1 MATFDKVREALA
13 LLAAVAHVDQL
24 AWKYL
29 LQNHCYVELG
39 GGGEGNFPLEDIP
52 VRFIL
57 IILEKQG
64 QSKAYPVSLE
74 GDLVHLCGVR
84 QRTHTSRDYQV
95 ALEKIAALDK
105 NLKSGK
111 PGVDVKIPVR
121 MWFHIDSAKEMSSE
135 SLEMIQ
141 RAEEINRLHWAKYEQ
156 SSNFHEVAA
165 GSIRCTFVLEPL
177 MADFNDHLI
186 TREVVEEVELMVREN
201 VWFSQLS
208 LWLTVDHEP
217 RVDEPISATIFGKLL
232 ARVFD
237 SNRRSY
243 ELANTKYHEEVD
255 TIDQRSRPLQL
266 GTVHLE
272 CATWLQAP
280 DMEAMCSAMVVNQT
294 TRKLSLRLGMNPTDT
309 DISRQWWKWLVYALF
324 SKRAGTRSSLET
336 LALLFVGTLSAADM
350 EAFASILT
358 SEHPEEEL
366 CELPRGAID
375 ERDAILKEDAQIYT
389 VLNDGNQPQ
398 MSSPVKVT
406 SAMRSVRRF
415 SDDRVSDLVNVLVP
429 GFGRCLVQRDDL
441 IFQEFKGQASASCG
455 VTSLKIGFEKDD
467 YFGDA
472 FPTITNGLPRF
483 LELIGSQLK
492 CLTLDGPRY
501 ALDENLILQSCPKLE
516 ELVICEYFVD
526 VRLTFSEYQA
536 NGEPLPSLNCHWDDI
551 IALSA
556 DLSDENNPLAK
567 CVRRLRVRL
576 MNRADSWGAF
586 PRNYDALNFDQHV
599 HSLLQ
604 MLEAN
609 RNIEYLDVVVA
620 DVQEYAEDFKKHN
633 RQPTN
638 RSIKLAMES
647 KAAFLSVLA
656 FGKSQKSKRHKP
668 SQTQS
673 TASTSVD
680 STLPQLDQLIV
691 SNIFVLAVTPIFRQ
705 VHFRR
710 PGDNSAVE
718 QHFQLHI

>member
-186 TREVVEEVELMVREN
+186 TREVVEEVELM
-201 VWFSQLS
+201 
-208 LWLTVDHEP
+208 
-217 RVDEPISATIFGKLL
+217 
-232 ARVFD
+232 
-237 SNRRSY
+237 
-243 ELANTKYHEEVD
+243 
-255 TIDQRSRPLQL
+255 
-266 GTVHLE
+266 
-272 CATWLQAP
+272 
-280 DMEAMCSAMVVNQT
+280 
-294 TRKLSLRLGMNPTDT
+294 
-309 DISRQWWKWLVYALF
+309 
-324 SKRAGTRSSLET
+324 
-336 LALLFVGTLSAADM
+336 
-350 EAFASILT
+350 
-358 SEHPEEEL
+358 
-366 CELPRGAID
+366 
-375 ERDAILKEDAQIYT
+375 
-389 VLNDGNQPQ
+389 
-398 MSSPVKVT
+398 
-406 SAMRSVRRF
+406 
-415 SDDRVSDLVNVLVP
+415 
-429 GFGRCLVQRDDL
+429 
-441 IFQEFKGQASASCG
+441 
-455 VTSLKIGFEKDD
+455 
-467 YFGDA
+467 
-472 FPTITNGLPRF
+472 
-483 LELIGSQLK
+483 
-492 CLTLDGPRY
+492 
-501 ALDENLILQSCPKLE
+501 SCPKPE

-567 CVRRLRVRL
+567 CVRRQRVRL

>member
-186 TREVVEEVELMVREN
+186 TREVVEEVELM
-201 VWFSQLS
+201 
-208 LWLTVDHEP
+208 P
-217 RVDEPISATIFGKLL
+217 
-232 ARVFD
+232 
-237 SNRRSY
+237 
-243 ELANTKYHEEVD
+243 
-255 TIDQRSRPLQL
+255 
-266 GTVHLE
+266 
-272 CATWLQAP
+272 
-280 DMEAMCSAMVVNQT
+280 
-294 TRKLSLRLGMNPTDT
+294 
-309 DISRQWWKWLVYALF
+309 
-324 SKRAGTRSSLET
+324 
-336 LALLFVGTLSAADM
+336 
-350 EAFASILT
+350 
-358 SEHPEEEL
+358 
-366 CELPRGAID
+366 
-375 ERDAILKEDAQIYT
+375 
-389 VLNDGNQPQ
+389 
-398 MSSPVKVT
+398 
-406 SAMRSVRRF
+406 
-415 SDDRVSDLVNVLVP
+415 
-429 GFGRCLVQRDDL
+429 
-441 IFQEFKGQASASCG
+441 
-455 VTSLKIGFEKDD
+455 
-467 YFGDA
+467 
-472 FPTITNGLPRF
+472 
-483 LELIGSQLK
+483 
-492 CLTLDGPRY
+492 
-501 ALDENLILQSCPKLE
+501 E

-567 CVRRLRVRL
+567 CVRRQRVRL

>member
-237 SNRRSY
+237 
-243 ELANTKYHEEVD
+243 T
-255 TIDQRSRPLQL
+255 
-266 GTVHLE
+266 
-272 CATWLQAP
+272 
-280 DMEAMCSAMVVNQT
+280 
-294 TRKLSLRLGMNPTDT
+294 
-309 DISRQWWKWLVYALF
+309 
-324 SKRAGTRSSLET
+324 
-336 LALLFVGTLSAADM
+336 
-350 EAFASILT
+350 
-358 SEHPEEEL
+358 
-366 CELPRGAID
+366 
-375 ERDAILKEDAQIYT
+375 
-389 VLNDGNQPQ
+389 
-398 MSSPVKVT
+398 
-406 SAMRSVRRF
+406 
-415 SDDRVSDLVNVLVP
+415 
-429 GFGRCLVQRDDL
+429 
-441 IFQEFKGQASASCG
+441 
-455 VTSLKIGFEKDD
+455 
-467 YFGDA
+467 
-472 FPTITNGLPRF
+472 
-483 LELIGSQLK
+483 
-492 CLTLDGPRY
+492 
-501 ALDENLILQSCPKLE
+501 
-516 ELVICEYFVD
+516 
-526 VRLTFSEYQA
+526 
-536 NGEPLPSLNCHWDDI
+536 
-551 IALSA
+551 

-567 CVRRLRVRL
+567 CVRRQRVRL

>member
-255 TIDQRSRPLQL
+255 TIDQ
-266 GTVHLE
+266 
-272 CATWLQAP
+272 
-280 DMEAMCSAMVVNQT
+280 
-294 TRKLSLRLGMNPTDT
+294 
-309 DISRQWWKWLVYALF
+309 
-324 SKRAGTRSSLET
+324 
-336 LALLFVGTLSAADM
+336 
-350 EAFASILT
+350 
-358 SEHPEEEL
+358 
-366 CELPRGAID
+366 
-375 ERDAILKEDAQIYT
+375 
-389 VLNDGNQPQ
+389 
-398 MSSPVKVT
+398 
-406 SAMRSVRRF
+406 
-415 SDDRVSDLVNVLVP
+415 
-429 GFGRCLVQRDDL
+429 
-441 IFQEFKGQASASCG
+441 
-455 VTSLKIGFEKDD
+455 
-467 YFGDA
+467 
-472 FPTITNGLPRF
+472 
-483 LELIGSQLK
+483 
-492 CLTLDGPRY
+492 
-501 ALDENLILQSCPKLE
+501 
-516 ELVICEYFVD
+516 
-526 VRLTFSEYQA
+526 SEYQA

-567 CVRRLRVRL
+567 CVRRQRVRL